1 MFGYVMPYK
10 PELKVKELE
19 EYEAVYCGLCK
30 ELGSAFG
37 VFAKLTLSYDFAF
50 MAAFLTSIDKNACPE
65 TEKCSCIAH
74 PIKRPCRCKANE
86 AISVSAAAAMILV
99 YYKLKDDI
107 KDKGFFRKTGAF
119 LLLPFAKAARK
130 RALLSSE
137 KAVIIDNAAMEMMRK
152 QSETENE
159 NCSLS
164 DKAAEPTAK
173 FLEEVLAVSGKEF
186 ADERILRR
194 FGYLLGRYIYL
205 CDALDDIDD
214 DRKKG
219 NYNPFILGGGD
230 EIQSAKSALFLT
242 TAEIGNDLSLFELY
256 NYKGIVENTVY
267 IGLRAEAEKIIKK
280 RGGEPDG
287 EKPV

>member
-1 MFGYVMPYK
+1 MPYK

-74 PIKRPCRCKANE
+74 PIKKPCRCKANE

-137 KAVIIDNAAMEMMRK
+137 KAVIIDNAAMEMMKK
-152 QSETENE
+152 QFETENE
-159 NCSLS
+159 NCALS

>member
-1 MFGYVMPYK
+1 MFGYIKPYR

-30 ELGSAFG
+30 ELGSVFG
-37 VFAKLTLSYDFAF
+37 IFARFTLSYDFAF

-65 TEKCSCIAH
+65 MEKCACIAH
-74 PIKRPCRCKANE
+74 PIKKPCRCKANE
-86 AISVSAAAAMILV
+86 AISISAAAAMILV
-99 YYKLKDDI
+99 YYKLKDNI
-107 KDKGFFRKTGAF
+107 KDKGFLKKVAA
-119 LLLPFAKAARK
+119 LLFLPFAKATRK
-130 RALLSSE
+130 KALLSSE

-152 QSETENE
+152 QSETEAE
-159 NCSLS
+159 SCALS

-173 FLEEVLAVSGKEF
+173 FLEETLAVSGKEF

-219 NYNPFILGGGD
+219 NYNPFILGGGN

-242 TAEIGNDLSLFELY
+242 TAEIGNDLALFELC
-256 NYKGIVENTVY
+256 NYKGIVENIIYV
-267 IGLRAEAEKIIKK
+267 GLRAEAERIIKA
-280 RGGEPDG
+280 RGGKPGG
-287 EKPV
+287 EKSV